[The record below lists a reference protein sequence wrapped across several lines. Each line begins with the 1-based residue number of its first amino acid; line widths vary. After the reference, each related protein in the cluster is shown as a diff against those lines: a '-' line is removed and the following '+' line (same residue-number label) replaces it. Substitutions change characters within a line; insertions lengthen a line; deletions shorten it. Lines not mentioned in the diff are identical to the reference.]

1 MLNYNQ
7 VTNSE
12 INNNGV
18 SIKEIAPI
26 MKLNLRGKT
35 REFFTNVGKTL
46 NMILPIEANTSS
58 SSDKLTAIWL
68 SPDEWMIVSNET
80 TSKETNT
87 YELNDILFSNISKT
101 SLGAVTDVTDQF
113 VQLEIKGDKIYELF
127 SSGCPFNFNLFREK
141 KGSTVQTLLNHIDVI
156 IHNKDKDFVNLFVR
170 RSFAKHLWEWM
181 EDSSSRL
188 QRLIFTPIIPRHFK
202 FTLPNT

>member
-1 MLNYNQ
+1 MLNYN
-7 VTNSE
+7 SP
-12 INNNGV
+12 INNQINFNEITV
-18 SIKEIAPI
+18 KELSPV
-26 MKLNLRGKT
+26 MKLNLRGKK
-35 REFFTNVGKTL
+35 REFFTTVGKQL
-46 NMILPIEANTSS
+46 DMILPTEANTSS

-87 YELNDILFSNISKT
+87 YELNDILFNNISKT

-141 KGSTVQTLLNHIDVI
+141 KGSTAQTLLNHVDVI
-156 IHNKDKDFVNLFVR
+156 IHNKDKNIVNLFVR

-188 QRLIFTPIIPRHFK
+188 
-202 FTLPNT
+202 

>member
-1 MLNYNQ
+1 MLSYNQ

-18 SIKEIAPI
+18 SVKEIAPI

-35 REFFTNVGKTL
+35 REFFTNVGKSL
-46 NMILPIEANTSS
+46 NMILPTEANTSS

-80 TSKETNT
+80 NSKETNT
-87 YELNDILFSNISKT
+87 YELNDILFNNISKT

-113 VQLEIKGDKIYELF
+113 VQLELRGGKIYELF
-127 SSGCPFNFNLFREK
+127 SSGSPFNFNEFKEK
-141 KGSTVQTLLNHIDVI
+141 KGSTAQTVLNHIDVI
-156 IHNKDKDFVNLFVR
+156 MHHKEENVVNLFVR
-170 RSFAKHLWEWM
+170 RSFAQHLWDWI

-188 QRLIFTPIIPRHFK
+188 
-202 FTLPNT
+202 